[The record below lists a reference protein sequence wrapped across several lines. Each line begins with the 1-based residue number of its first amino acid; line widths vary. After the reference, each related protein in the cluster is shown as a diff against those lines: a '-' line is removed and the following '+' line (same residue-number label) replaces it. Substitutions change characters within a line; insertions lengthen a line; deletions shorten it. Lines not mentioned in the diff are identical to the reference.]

1 MNNVDQQLAQFFQ
14 NPWALGLLLVWTIF
28 WKGLALWRS
37 AGKKQII
44 WFVLILVVNT
54 MGLLEIAYVFYLNK
68 WDIDNG
74 RVLEFIKKLGK
85 NKK

>member
-1 MNNVDQQLAQFFQ
+1 MNNLNQQLAEFFK
-14 NPWALGLLLVWTIF
+14 NPWALALLLTWTIF

-54 MGLLEIAYVFYLNK
+54 MGLLEIVYVFYLNK

-74 RVLEFIKKLGK
+74 RVLKFLEKLGK
-85 NKK
+85 NRK

>member
-1 MNNVDQQLAQFFQ
+1 MSNIGQQLAEIFK
-14 NPWALGLLLVWTIF
+14 NPWALGFLLVWTIF
-28 WKGLALWRS
+28 WKGFALWKA

-54 MGLLEIAYVFYLNK
+54 MGLLEIAYSFYLNK

-74 RVLEFIKKLGK
+74 RVLIFLHKKFSS
-85 NKK
+85 KK

>member
-1 MNNVDQQLAQFFQ
+1 MNNIDQQLAEIFK
-14 NPWALGLLLVWTIF
+14 NPWALGFLLVWTIF
-28 WKGLALWRS
+28 WKGFALWKA

-54 MGLLEIAYVFYLNK
+54 MGLLEIAYSFYLNK

-74 RVLEFIKKLGK
+74 KILSFLRKKFSS
-85 NKK
+85 KK

>member
-1 MNNVDQQLAQFFQ
+1 MNSINQQLADFFK

-28 WKGLALWRS
+28 WKGFALWRS
-37 AGKKQII
+37 AGKKQIV

-74 RVLEFIKKLGK
+74 RVLKFIEKLRK
-85 NKK
+85 SRK